1 MKICFV
7 CIAVFLF
14 LSTAFAQPGKK
25 VKPKEKPPTQKEMED
40 LLKLAQDA
48 MKDISPEDKK
58 LMDSMGIKIPTFSNM
73 PNVSDQQL
81 ADAYTQDGSGV
92 VVPAKKTALIAQI
105 PKTIFSTAQLEAYV
119 QSTNAS
125 IADMIKPEAK
135 QLAEKILLQF
145 KNDPYPGAMVAA
157 SANGLWLLGYQEPA
171 VYLMGKAIQLLPNA
185 DNYSNYAA
193 YLTMMGA
200 AHMAIPILQKLNNV
214 HKKNSTIYNNLAQAW
229 LQMGDG
235 DKAEKYIDSA
245 IMIYAYHPQANFT
258 KCLLQEARGEM
269 TNAVI
274 SLKRSIKH
282 SATKKKLDKLQAME
296 KDKKQLKYYVPR
308 VYYSTAFN
316 LAKYAAL
323 VPKSYAHVVDPGIYN
338 QWANFRTIMAN
349 EIAVVTADIA
359 RATAKA
365 NEEAH
370 YLTVNTAKAGGLQ
383 FSPWYS
389 KQLKR

>member
-135 QLAEKILLQF
+135 QLAEKIL
-145 KNDPYPGAMVAA
+145 
-157 SANGLWLLGYQEPA
+157 
-171 VYLMGKAIQLLPNA
+171 
-185 DNYSNYAA
+185 
-193 YLTMMGA
+193 
-200 AHMAIPILQKLNNV
+200 
-214 HKKNSTIYNNLAQAW
+214 
-229 LQMGDG
+229 
-235 DKAEKYIDSA
+235 
-245 IMIYAYHPQANFT
+245 
-258 KCLLQEARGEM
+258 
-269 TNAVI
+269 
-274 SLKRSIKH
+274 
-282 SATKKKLDKLQAME
+282 
-296 KDKKQLKYYVPR
+296 
-308 VYYSTAFN
+308 
-316 LAKYAAL
+316 
-323 VPKSYAHVVDPGIYN
+323 
-338 QWANFRTIMAN
+338 
-349 EIAVVTADIA
+349 
-359 RATAKA
+359 
-365 NEEAH
+365 
-370 YLTVNTAKAGGLQ
+370 
-383 FSPWYS
+383 
-389 KQLKR
+389 